1 MRRSLAA
8 LGSLEG
14 DTSNRWFT
22 LAKWQLGGGT
32 AELAAVAV
40 TVKGTKKG
48 GLRLK
53 GRKKEKGIEKPR
65 NLLMPYRKG
74 LP

>member
-48 GLRLK
+48 GQWVTR
-53 GRKKEKGIEKPR
+53 RKRKIR
-65 NLLMPYRKG
+65 ALLGTIVRVFH
-74 LP
+74 LLDF